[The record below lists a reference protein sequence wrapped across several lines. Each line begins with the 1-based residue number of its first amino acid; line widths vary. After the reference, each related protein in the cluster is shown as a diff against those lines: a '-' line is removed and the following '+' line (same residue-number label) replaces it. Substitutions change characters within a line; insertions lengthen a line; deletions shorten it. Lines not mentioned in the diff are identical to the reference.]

1 MKYYCEYISVP
12 LAEKLKEKGMS
23 ITYSNHP
30 HQIGPDIRGI
40 VMGNFKE
47 IDCPTFG
54 ACFDWL
60 MSRGFA
66 CEVYG
71 RGSGYDYV
79 IVKECNDATRG
90 TNLAHNNYEGPNG
103 GACWD
108 TWHEAAEKAIEK
120 ALTLI

>member
-1 MKYYCEYISVP
+1 MEYFTATIPLP
-12 LAEKLKEKGMS
+12 LAEKLKAAGMPMITSVS
-23 ITYSNHP
+23 IS
-30 HQIGPDIRGI
+30 I
-40 VMGNFKE
+40 VEDKPVVDENGEQWYRPMFAE
-47 IDCPTFG
+47 V
-54 ACFDWL
+54 FDWL
-60 MSRGFA
+60 MSKGFA

-120 ALTLI
+120 ALELI

>member
-1 MKYYCEYISVP
+1 MKYLTDTVSID
-12 LAEKLKEKGMS
+12 LTEKLKEKGMPMTAM
-23 ITYSNHP
+23 IINNAAGRAEMIYET
-30 HQIGPDIRGI
+30 
-40 VMGNFKE
+40 
-47 IDCPTFG
+47 PTF
-54 ACFDWL
+54 ASTFDWL

-71 RGSGYDYV
+71 RASGYDYV

-108 TWHEAAEKAIEK
+108 TWYEAAEAAIK
-120 ALTLI
+120 KTLKLI